1 MGHIDVSGASYFLAD
16 GRILLDNVSF
26 RVGDGAKAAI
36 IGLNGGGKTTLLN
49 LIAGILTPESGTISR
64 SGELRFMRQKLG
76 ADVDDATSVEDVL
89 ASLCSHR
96 LQEAIAKVR
105 ALELRLMDDDSEAVQ
120 LEYAQALVDFGDAGG
135 YDELIRWDVCCA
147 NALGT

>member
-64 SGELRFMRQKLG
+64 SGELRFMRQQYG
-76 ADVDDATSVEDVL
+76 A
-89 ASLCSHR
+89 
-96 LQEAIAKVR
+96 
-105 ALELRLMDDDSEAVQ
+105 
-120 LEYAQALVDFGDAGG
+120 
-135 YDELIRWDVCCA
+135 
-147 NALGT
+147 

>member
-105 ALELRLMDDDSEAVQ
+105 ALELD
-120 LEYAQALVDFGDAGG
+120 
-135 YDELIRWDVCCA
+135 
-147 NALGT
+147 